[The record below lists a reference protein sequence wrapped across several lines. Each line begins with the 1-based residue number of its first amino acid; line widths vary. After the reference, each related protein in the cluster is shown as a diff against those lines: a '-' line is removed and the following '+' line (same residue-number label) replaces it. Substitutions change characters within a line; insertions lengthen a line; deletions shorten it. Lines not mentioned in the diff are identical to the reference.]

1 MVEVDVIIPAG
12 GTINAAFARVVG
24 TDNKALITLEGNT
37 VLGNTIQCLRNT
49 PGVRRI
55 AVIGDEKVERAAG
68 NSVDQVL
75 SVEETGPQNIF
86 KGLRWLQSCH
96 APADN
101 VLIVTSD
108 LPFVTADVFKRFLD
122 ICPTGKDFCVPLIAQ
137 DEFSERFPGAEATY
151 VKMRD
156 GTWTTGCAYLSTPK
170 GLFNAIQQI
179 EEVFKNRKSKIG
191 IARMLGPRF
200 VWGYVTKSLTVA
212 DVEKK
217 VRALLN
223 CAAVAVP
230 DSPAEL
236 AYDIDYIEDYHY
248 ALQTLK
254 LKQEPSSRA

>member
-1 MVEVDVIIPAG
+1 LVQVDVIIPAG

-24 TDNKALITLEGNT
+24 TDNKALIALEGNT

-55 AVIGDEKVERAAG
+55 AVIGDENVEKASG
-68 NSVDQVL
+68 NAVDQVL
-75 SVEETGPQNIF
+75 SVEQTGPQNIF
-86 KGLRWLQSCH
+86 KGLRWLQGCH

-101 VLIVTSD
+101 ILIVTSD
-108 LPFVTADVFKRFLD
+108 LPFITADVLKQYLEL
-122 ICPTGKDFCVPLIAQ
+122 CPPGKDFCVPLVSK
-137 DEFSERFPGAEATY
+137 DEFSEKFPGAEATY

-156 GTWTTGCAYLSTPK
+156 GCWTTGCAFLSTPK
-170 GLFNAIQQI
+170 GLFKAMEQI
-179 EEVFKNRKSKIG
+179 EEVFKNRKSKLG
-191 IARMLGPRF
+191 IAKMLGPKF
-200 VWGYVTKSLTVA
+200 VMGYLTKTLTVA

-217 VRALLN
+217 VRQILN
-223 CAAVAVP
+223 CEAVAVP

-254 LKQEPSSRA
+254 LHKEHSSRA